1 MTNSQVKRAIDEA
14 IGKQP
19 LMNETFVQKVQNG
32 KKHREKRICF
42 MQPAIVVF
50 LLFVIGGLLY
60 IIPQS
65 DEHSADD
72 PEEKDMYLAK
82 PEHLNE
88 MLVQN
93 RNESRIMYV
102 FDNGTLHYT
111 SNTRLYLEK
120 PKSEDE
126 KPYSGELIEKTY
138 TNIQIKTKDNQYFI
152 TGDEGFSW
160 TLTRTGPRI
169 LVDEKGNEYI
179 IPYAFENKPQLSEV
193 LLDDEIQSLGIY
205 KIGGIGTYAYILEE
219 DLGEVN
225 KLFNQATVN
234 EEYISEMPNFKINIE
249 YENGKSGRL
258 ELILKEDDQESYVSK
273 NDVENNTYTIFK
285 IPGELADYF
294 RQLAEKIEEI
304 NKAK

>member
-1 MTNSQVKRAIDEA
+1 MPNSQVKRAIDET
-14 IGKQP
+14 IGNKP
-19 LMNETFVQKVQNG
+19 LMNEAFVQKVLDG
-32 KKHREKRICF
+32 KKRSKKRMPF
-42 MQPAIVVF
+42 LQPAFIF
-50 LLFVIGGLLY
+50 LLFLAVGTILY
-60 IIPQS
+60 FIPQS
-65 DEHSADD
+65 DEQLAVDT
-72 PEEKDMYLAK
+72 EEEDVYLAK
-82 PEHLNE
+82 PEHLKD
-88 MLVQN
+88 MFIQN
-93 RNESRIMYV
+93 RKESRIMYV
-102 FDNGTLHYT
+102 FNNGTLHYK
-111 SNTRLYLEK
+111 SDTRIYLEK

-126 KPYSGELIEKTY
+126 KPYSGELIEETY
-138 TNIQIKTKDNQYFI
+138 TNIQIETKDNQYFI
-152 TGDEGFSW
+152 TGDDSFSW
-160 TLTRTGPRI
+160 TLTRTAPRI

-179 IPYAFENKPQLSEV
+179 IPYAFENKPQLSDV